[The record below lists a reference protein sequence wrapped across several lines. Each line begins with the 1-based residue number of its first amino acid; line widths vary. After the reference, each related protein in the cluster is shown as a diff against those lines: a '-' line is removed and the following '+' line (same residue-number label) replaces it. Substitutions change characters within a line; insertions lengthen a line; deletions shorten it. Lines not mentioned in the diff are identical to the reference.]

1 MNFIKLNTVN
11 KEKQE
16 LDKNGRIKVLTIS
29 DHPMIPSGVGTQTRY
44 VMEALLATNRFSVVS
59 LAGAIKHPN
68 YDIQQM
74 EGYEP
79 DVWKCIPIDGYGN
92 PEMLRAILAEEK
104 PDILWFMT
112 DPRFYGWLWA
122 MEDEIR
128 SQIPLV
134 YYHVWDNYPY
144 PKYNGTAYKST
155 DVIASISKVTHDI
168 VNNVAPEV
176 ENHYVPHAV
185 DTEVFKKKL
194 TPEQISQMKNN
205 ICGDPD
211 RFMILWNNRNARRKL
226 SGSLVAWYKEFV
238 DSIDGNAVFVMHTD
252 TRDQH
257 GQPLDHLA
265 GEFGLKP
272 DQIVFST
279 ERVGADDLA
288 SLYGA
293 ADVTINVA
301 DAEGFGLGTLESLAC
316 ETPIIVTMTGGLQ
329 EQVTDGESYFG
340 VGIEPCSKAIVGSQQ
355 VPYIYEDRVSKEDV
369 LSALKKIYNM
379 TPEERATLGEQ
390 GRAHVLKNYGF
401 DKFQKQWIDL
411 MTSIYENHGSW
422 GNRKNY
428 KSWEHFKL

>member
-1 MNFIKLNTVN
+1 M
-11 KEKQE
+11 
-16 LDKNGRIKVLTIS
+16 DKNGRIKVLTIS
-29 DHPMIPSGVGTQTRY
+29 DHPMIPSGVGTQTKY
-44 VMEALLATNRFSVVS
+44 VMQALLKTDKFSVVS

-68 YDIQQM
+68 YDVQKI

-92 PEMLRAILAEEK
+92 PDIIRAVLAEEK

-128 SQIPLV
+128 SQVPFI

-168 VNNVAPEV
+168 VNNVAPEI

-185 DTEVFKKKL
+185 DTEIFQKKL
-194 TPEQISQMKNN
+194 TPDQIATMKSN
-205 ICGDPD
+205 ICGDPN

-226 SGSLVAWYKEFV
+226 SGSLVAWYKEFL
-238 DSIDGNAVFVMHTD
+238 DSIDGDAVFVMHTD
-252 TRDQH
+252 VRDQH
-257 GQPLDHLA
+257 GQPLDHIA

-279 ERVGADDLA
+279 ERVGSDDLA
-288 SLYGA
+288 SLYGT
-293 ADVTINVA
+293 ADVTINIA

-329 EQVTDGESYFG
+329 EQVTDGENFFG
-340 VGIEPCSKAIVGSQQ
+340 VGIEPVSKAIVGSQQ

-369 LSALKKIYNM
+369 LSALKKIYDM
-379 TPEERATLGEQ
+379 TPEERADLGKQ
-390 GRAHVLKNYGF
+390 GRAHVMKNYNFENFG
-401 DKFQKQWIDL
+401 KQWVEL
-411 MTSIYENHGSW
+411 MTSMHENYGSW
-422 GNRKNY
+422 DTRKNY

>member
-1 MNFIKLNTVN
+1 M
-11 KEKQE
+11 
-16 LDKNGRIKVLTIS
+16 DKNGRIKVLTIS

-44 VMEALLATNRFSVVS
+44 VMEALLATNKFSVVS

-68 YDIQQM
+68 YDIQKI
-74 EGYEP
+74 EGYEA
-79 DVWKCIPIDGYGN
+79 DVWKCIPVDGYGN
-92 PEMLRAILAEEK
+92 PDMLRAVLAEEK

-128 SQIPLV
+128 SQVPFI

-185 DTEVFKKKL
+185 DTEVFKKKM
-194 TPEQISQMKNN
+194 TPDQVAKMKTN
-205 ICGDPD
+205 ICGDPN
-211 RFMILWNNRNARRKL
+211 RFMVLWNNRNARRKL
-226 SGSLVAWYKEFV
+226 SGSLVGWFKEFV
-238 DSIDGNAVFVMHTD
+238 DSIDGDAVFVMHTD
-252 TRDQH
+252 VRDQH

-265 GEFGLKP
+265 GEFGLKQ
-272 DQIVFST
+272 DQMVFST
-279 ERVGADDLA
+279 ERVVAEDLA

-293 ADVTINVA
+293 ADVTINIA

-329 EQVTDGESYFG
+329 EQVTDGENFFG

-401 DKFQKQWIDL
+401 EDFKEQWINL
-411 MTSIYENHGSW
+411 MTSIYENYGSW
-422 GNRKNY
+422 ENRKNY